1 MLNTNIKTTI
11 MLIMLLFASPTL
23 ANTNTKDNNEVQC
36 MAQNIYFEAGNQST
50 KGMIA
55 VSNVVMNRVGDSRFS
70 KTPCGVIQ
78 QRRGRRCQFSWV
90 CNRHRIKD
98 KSLYQK
104 ATTIAEQV
112 YHGEHRDIT
121 HGAKFY
127 HAKYV
132 RPRWSVVFNKTT
144 RIGDHIFYRG

>member
-1 MLNTNIKTTI
+1 M
-11 MLIMLLFASPTL
+11 MLIVLLFASPIL
-23 ANTNTKDNNEVQC
+23 AANTKDNTEVQC
-36 MAQNIYFEAGNQST
+36 IARNIYFEAGNQST

-55 VSNVVMNRVGDSRFS
+55 VSNVVMNRVGDDRFP

-78 QRRGRRCQFSWV
+78 QRRGKVCQFSWV
-90 CNRHRIKD
+90 CHRHKIKD

-104 ATTIAEQV
+104 ATVIAEQV
-112 YHGEHRDIT
+112 YYGEHNDVT

-127 HAKYV
+127 HAKHIK
-132 RPRWSVVFNKTT
+132 PRWSVAFNKTT